1 MRLRGRGLRLT
12 AVLALTV
19 LALTGFSRGHGHGRH
34 GSGGGG
40 CSSSSQD
47 HDSTSSSS
55 GGLTGSGGGST
66 YDPDDSYGGT
76 DDDSYGDTDDSS
88 GSSTGGYR
96 SPRTHR
102 PTSTATG
109 SGRARTVED
118 GTVELL
124 SCATATTPYA
134 TVEVTNPNKREV
146 RYTAVVHFLD
156 GSGAELRV
164 GRAEVDVPARG
175 TAKTRVQIGAAGVG
189 TGHCKAEP
197 TAERAD

>member
-19 LALTGFSRGHGHGRH
+19 LALTGFSRGHHGHSSRH
-34 GSGGGG
+34 GSGGGGG

-55 GGLTGSGGGST
+55 GGSSSGGSA
-66 YDPDDSYGGT
+66 YDSDDSYGT
-76 DDDSYGDTDDSS
+76 DDDSYGST
-88 GSSTGGYR
+88 TGGYR

-102 PTSTATG
+102 PTSTAGG
-109 SGRARTVED
+109 SGSGIKD

-124 SCATATTPYA
+124 SCATKAEPYA
-134 TVEVTNPNKREV
+134 TVEVTNPNKRAV

-156 GSGAELRV
+156 GTGAEIRT
-164 GRAEVDVPARG
+164 GRAEVDVPSRDS
-175 TAKTRVQIGAAGVG
+175 AKVRVPVGAAGPDPDRC
-189 TGHCKAEP
+189 TAEA